1 MIYLYDGSW
10 NGMMTLV
17 HRTAQDEV
25 FPEDILR
32 TSPGRTEKV
41 LLESTTVPSDADVA
55 EATAAVLER
64 RVGAPRLS
72 DACLALMS
80 EEEGIDLAVW
90 RCLSRLWREGRQASG
105 DLADACVGA
114 VLRAARRSFR
124 EWHRWMGL
132 VRFRDTGGTYYAPFE
147 PECDVLPLLADH
159 FRERLPDRWVLHDV
173 RRRQAALHDG
183 GRWVLT
189 EAAFS
194 SRNLKLTGEEALCQT
209 LWQEFFRS
217 TAVRERRSEKRQ
229 RQFLPKRTWT
239 HLIERPGAETQQS
252 GTP

>member
-25 FPEDILR
+25 FPDDILR
-32 TSPGRTEKV
+32 TSPGRTEGV
-41 LLESTTVPSDADVA
+41 LLESAAVPGDPDVA

-64 RVGAPRLS
+64 RVGALRLA

-80 EEEGIDLAVW
+80 EEDGIDLAVW
-90 RCLSRLWREGRQASG
+90 RYLSRLWHEGKRASG
-105 DLADACVGA
+105 DLADLCVNT

-124 EWHRWMGL
+124 ELHRWMGL
-132 VRFRDTGGTYYAPFE
+132 VRFRDTGGAYYAPFA

-173 RRRQAALHDG
+173 RRGRAALHEE
-183 GRWVLT
+183 GRWFLT
-189 EAAFS
+189 DAAFS
-194 SRNLKLTGEEALCQT
+194 SSALKFTDEEVLCQT

-217 TAVRERRSEKRQ
+217 TAVRERRSAKRQ

-239 HLIERPGAETQQS
+239 HLIERPGAEPQRP
-252 GTP
+252 GLA